1 MHNEIW
7 AAHTWMQTISAYPN
21 GPLATER
28 CHLERVKRLLA
39 ERGLR
44 SLFGGRMLIL
54 GPGTAAEI
62 AQARD
67 VFSPVDVCALTL
79 SADETGPIREA
90 GFFCRI
96 GDMHDAPF
104 LNGDFDLIF
113 SSNVLE
119 HAIAPHMALLEC
131 RRMLKLGG
139 VFYAIVP
146 THDTAGG
153 ACTPWHVHCF
163 DDTTWRWLFQKAGL
177 QVDSLDRVTERLAE
191 GAHESYYHIRA
202 HAVTP
207 PAPHDEVLR
216 RISELKR

>member
-1 MHNEIW
+1 MRNEIW

-21 GPLATER
+21 GPMATER
-28 CHLERVKRLLA
+28 CHLDRARTIFAKG
-39 ERGLR
+39 GLR
-44 SLFGGRMLIL
+44 FHGGHMLII

-62 AQARD
+62 AQAKD
-67 VFSPVDVCALTL
+67 VFDPAHVDAMTL
-79 SADETGPIREA
+79 SADEIGPIRAA
-90 GFFCRI
+90 GFSCEL

-104 LNGDFDLIF
+104 ANEAFELIF

-119 HAIAPHMALLEC
+119 HAIAPHVALLEC
-131 RRMLKLGG
+131 RRMLKPAGC
-139 VFYAIVP
+139 FYAIVP

-163 DDTTWRWLFQKAGL
+163 DHDTWRWLFQKAGFAIAGF
-177 QVDSLDRVTERLAE
+177 DRVTERLAE
-191 GAHESYYHIRA
+191 GAVEHYYHIRA